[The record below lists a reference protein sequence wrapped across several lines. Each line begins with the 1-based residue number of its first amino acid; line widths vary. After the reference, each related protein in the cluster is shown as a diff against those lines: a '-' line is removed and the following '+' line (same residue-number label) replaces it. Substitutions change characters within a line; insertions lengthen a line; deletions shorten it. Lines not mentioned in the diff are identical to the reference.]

1 MTNALLPSSSSA
13 TRPTPEPP
21 RKTRRL
27 RATSRE
33 AYARDLELFG
43 RFGGKLPCQPA
54 DIAAFI
60 EKLRSRVAPRTI
72 YRRVHALQTLCR
84 LEGYPSPID
93 ADIRVKLRWLQQGK
107 LPPKSGR
114 QQAPASTGRVASR
127 SAKPMTRQLLERMLD
142 AVLRTSLDKRDEA
155 ILLLG
160 FMAALKRA
168 QLVALNVS
176 DVAFTADALVIRVQG
191 DPEAVDEKGR
201 RPRTVA
207 VPKTEGLLCA
217 ASSVQRLVAHMQL
230 QQDQPL
236 FCSFTRGGDPTHRR
250 LGAAF
255 VASVVKRRLKVV
267 GIDAKGY
274 SAESLRVGRLAEIGK
289 GRL

>member
-1 MTNALLPSSSSA
+1 MTTSLLPSSGSA

-21 RKTRRL
+21 RKSRRL
-27 RATSRE
+27 RSASRE
-33 AYARDLELFG
+33 AYARDLALFE
-43 RFGGKLPCQPA
+43 RFGGKLPCQPS

-60 EKLRSRVAPRTI
+60 DKLRTRVSPRTI

-107 LPPKSGR
+107 IPPKGGR
-114 QQAPASTGRVASR
+114 QQAPSSTGRAPSR
-127 SAKPMTRQLLERMLD
+127 SAKPMTRQLLERVLD
-142 AVLRTSLDKRDEA
+142 AVLRTSLDRRDEA
-155 ILLLG
+155 LLLLG

-168 QLVALNVS
+168 QLVALNVA
-176 DVAFTADALVIRVQG
+176 DCTFTADALIIRVPG
-191 DPEAVDEKGR
+191 DPEAADEKSR
-201 RPRTVA
+201 RPRNVA
-207 VPKTEGLLCA
+207 VPKTDGMLCA
-217 ASSVQRLVAHMQL
+217 ASSVRRLIDHLAL
-230 QQDQPL
+230 QPDQPL

-255 VASVVKRRLKVV
+255 VASVVKRRLSVV
-267 GIDAKGY
+267 GIDPKGY
-274 SAESLRVGRLAEIGK
+274 SAESLRVGRLAELGK

>member
-1 MTNALLPSSSSA
+1 MTNALLPNASSA

-27 RATSRE
+27 RSTSRE
-33 AYARDLELFG
+33 AYARDLELFN

-54 DIAAFI
+54 DIAAFV
-60 EKLRSRVAPRTI
+60 EKLRTRVAPRTI

-93 ADIRVKLRWLQQGK
+93 AEIRVKLRWLQQGK
-107 LPPKSGR
+107 LPPKNGR
-114 QQAPASTGRVASR
+114 QQTPSSTGRVASR

-142 AVLRTSLDKRDEA
+142 AVLRTSLDRRDEA
-155 ILLLG
+155 LLILG

-168 QLVALNVS
+168 QIVALNVS
-176 DVAFTADALVIRVQG
+176 DVVLTADALVIRVLG
-191 DPEAVDEKGR
+191 DPEASDEKAR
-201 RPRTVA
+201 KPRTVA
-207 VPKTEGLLCA
+207 VPKTDGMLCA
-217 ASSVQRLVAHMQL
+217 ASSVRRLIEHLAL
-230 QQDQPL
+230 QPDQPL

-255 VASVVKRRLKVV
+255 VASVVKRRLAVV
-267 GIDAKGY
+267 GIDPKGY
-274 SAESLRVGRLAEIGK
+274 SAESLRVGRLAELGK